1 MESFSSLGG
10 FPRVAKTTARP
21 DQTERR
27 HALNIRHAPP
37 TGRAAK
43 DFKGPSIKKFAAL
56 VLTTSARPPPPN
68 IVRSPRINGQLPTHP
83 PMAGAAAPNSF
94 STPWGRNSEPLPLPW
109 EDVAH
114 LATPLFIREWYGPM
128 TARTARDYGAAPGPY
143 LGIILS
149 HDLKWLHHIDSI
161 ISKANSTLG
170 FLKHNIRGA
179 SQELDPGW
187 SMQLQSGTHSNANTH
202 KQTHYR
208 SNSKQFRG
216 AQPDGF
222 TTTTDTL
229 PVPHNSF
236 TTWAGQHY
244 NPTYEDHYQAGKTAL
259 KEGEFDRAENHFA
272 SALKLVHHQFSDPQ
286 TVSALRALGDVF
298 HARVKN
304 TFRPPATKGKEDPKP
319 TEIKAASLEQEQ
331 ECFEDKGKQIRGPNF
346 QELSLGDLEQAGTW
360 TVNAVALYNSAIV
373 RSKQEEEV
381 KEIQTSIRNIEELFL
396 QCLVGG
402 QNETHDS
409 PRAKLLQI
417 REECQ
422 KKLDD
427 LDTIPYN
434 TEHELDRA
442 EAVRS
447 IYKQVAADIT
457 GLIQSMVEASIEDL
471 GEPPCRFA
479 VIGLGSLA
487 REETTPYSDFEFA
500 ILLEE
505 GGDSRENRQY
515 FRNLT
520 RLLHLKVIDL
530 GETILPA
537 VAIKSLNDFYSGGP
551 ESDWFYDTGP
561 RGFAFDGAMPG
572 ASKTPLGRPEFCGK
586 PELEL
591 IRTPNNMA
599 ILQTTASAETYGF
612 NIDVVLRTV
621 AHVAGDRKLV
631 EEYKVLVQQTL
642 NTKNPSAHNKPASE
656 ISSNEEESANIGY
669 QTSQVDPEVQTL
681 RCERAMALLKK
692 ILQSFKTTLKEDE
705 DGKLFQVKNEIYRL
719 PSMVISG
726 LGLFYALEAKTAW
739 DIIEEMADKGLLSKV
754 ASQNLKVVVSI
765 ATELR
770 LRTYLSNNSQSD
782 NITPMKRIDHGTDE
796 VVTEETSA
804 SRVVRELTDVLP
816 KSTLV
821 RFYQTMLPLEETISA
836 VLKKKAGEDKD
847 LTERSLTEG
856 CLLDT
861 STRTK
866 SLILLR
872 LSQYQEAIS
881 LLEKEIKHP
890 ETAQPPLGM
899 THHLGACHYNLGN
912 AYRGDGDQHKAM
924 EHYQE
929 ALELWRKD
937 AQGADEHI
945 AMALH
950 ALGHINHMFDK
961 FDQALE
967 AYGEALEFRKQLY
980 RKDGSGREFISHTLH
995 GMASVYRDVGD
1006 YDKAL
1011 KLEKQA
1017 LESAQEMHGLHRSH
1031 SETATFISGLG
1042 IIHREMANFKEARK
1056 CFQEALRMFKSVVGE
1071 NVAHPQIAGQLTDLA
1086 NLDKQ
1091 SQWSNLDCVSK
1102 YFQALQIF
1110 RILYGTEGKTYEIA
1124 GILGSIANC
1133 LDDLGHLQDAEKYH
1147 RDSLDMFLHIY
1158 GRADNTRVA
1167 GAYNDLGSS
1176 LLEAGRNEEGLE
1188 MMEKA
1193 LQMRQAVFQGKG
1205 REAPELVSSISNLG
1219 YAHWKLGN
1227 NDKATQYTEEA
1238 IAMATS
1244 LHKARKLHPSI
1255 IVPMKTLGAVYM
1267 DRKEWVPARELF
1279 EKVLEMEQTLY
1290 STRDRDGSVSV
1301 NVIQHQGQGW
1311 QCQCECHSAP
1321 GSGMAVGPNPLKAM
1335 TLSNLGSVH
1344 GEMLDHNTALQY
1356 LQRAEKISEDV
1367 FGEGTPH
1374 PQVALIWNNM
1384 GMTYKDMGNI
1394 PKALEYLTRSLQMRV
1409 AIFGEDNPH
1418 PDIGTSLGNMG
1429 ILMAKLGNID
1439 MAATCFEK
1447 ALKKFRGSYGN
1458 RNHPSIAG
1466 TLDNLGII
1474 FYEKGDYHESLKHH
1488 REALEMKQELYG
1500 GKPNVSIALTLFNL
1514 ANTYKALREHDTALG
1529 LFQQSLD
1536 IYEGVHGKGALH
1548 PDIALGLV
1556 GIGNQYVN
1564 LKRCQDGIKL
1574 LQKALAMLEAFYG
1587 ADTPHPD
1594 IAACVNNIA
1603 FAHDELEEY
1612 DSAVQCYQRA
1622 LEVWRQLFG
1631 NEHPNVAMALNN
1643 LASAYTK
1650 LGDTTSA
1657 MVHFEE
1663 AVKIYQMSP
1672 CNPQA
1677 HQAFFNLAKVC
1688 LHQGNKMKALANY
1701 VQGINALQLLP
1712 GPVSL
1717 RPELLTGLDSAA
1729 QILFDGKSYKA
1740 AAEYW
1745 EKALAACSQ
1754 MRQAPNVDIG
1764 KMQFNLARCYSE
1776 LGDVE
1781 KEGSLHEQALQTRL
1795 QQHGEKSANIHVGLS
1810 LLHTAK
1816 ALQKAGDHQL
1826 ALLYLQQAAEIFQVL
1841 AELSPE
1847 SKTFLAAMYKSMS
1860 DTYQSMGDQG
1870 SAVKYLSEMM
1880 RTLQSTNQEVD
1891 DSVFDGLSTETKS
1904 LLEKFPGLRPSLK
1917 KAATTVKMLGS
1928 WRSAEDLNGAAP
1940 LMWSDLLLP
1949 RRTMSKPELQL
1960 FGHFLADIGAAQQF
1974 HSLIKYMEKSY
1985 EDVISAEVPVRCL
1998 MMIGELCVG
2007 LADSSA
2013 LMCHRLVTAGMVEV
2027 LCGWLEKFRDQYPQD
2042 QNRSSLVTSAIHT
2055 IHNCCKVPEVRP
2067 ALKQQN
2073 INKLLGPYLKVGEV
2087 STRLVALLA
2096 TSYLSDNDT
2105 PEADSDILDHII
2117 SKLEKAL
2124 QEESRSSE
2132 GYSAMELI
2140 MGIGTLC
2147 GNTVNRTAFLERSA
2161 AALVEKL
2168 MEEGDEEET
2177 EAAANAICTLLAD

>member
-1 MESFSSLGG
+1 M
-10 FPRVAKTTARP
+10 V
-21 DQTERR
+21 
-27 HALNIRHAPP
+27 
-37 TGRAAK
+37 
-43 DFKGPSIKKFAAL
+43 
-56 VLTTSARPPPPN
+56 
-68 IVRSPRINGQLPTHP
+68 
-83 PMAGAAAPNSF
+83 
-94 STPWGRNSEPLPLPW
+94 
-109 EDVAH
+109 
-114 LATPLFIREWYGPM
+114 
-128 TARTARDYGAAPGPY
+128 
-143 LGIILS
+143 
-149 HDLKWLHHIDSI
+149 
-161 ISKANSTLG
+161 
-170 FLKHNIRGA
+170 FLK
-179 SQELDPGW
+179 E
-187 SMQLQSGTHSNANTH
+187 
-202 KQTHYR
+202 
-208 SNSKQFRG
+208 
-216 AQPDGF
+216 
-222 TTTTDTL
+222 
-229 PVPHNSF
+229 
-236 TTWAGQHY
+236 
-244 NPTYEDHYQAGKTAL
+244 
-259 KEGEFDRAENHFA
+259 
-272 SALKLVHHQFSDPQ
+272 
-286 TVSALRALGDVF
+286 
-298 HARVKN
+298 
-304 TFRPPATKGKEDPKP
+304 
-319 TEIKAASLEQEQ
+319 
-331 ECFEDKGKQIRGPNF
+331 
-346 QELSLGDLEQAGTW
+346 
-360 TVNAVALYNSAIV
+360 
-373 RSKQEEEV
+373 
-381 KEIQTSIRNIEELFL
+381 
-396 QCLVGG
+396 
-402 QNETHDS
+402 
-409 PRAKLLQI
+409 
-417 REECQ
+417 
-422 KKLDD
+422 
-427 LDTIPYN
+427 
-434 TEHELDRA
+434 
-442 EAVRS
+442 
-447 IYKQVAADIT
+447 
-457 GLIQSMVEASIEDL
+457 
-471 GEPPCRFA
+471 
-479 VIGLGSLA
+479 
-487 REETTPYSDFEFA
+487 
-500 ILLEE
+500 
-505 GGDSRENRQY
+505 
-515 FRNLT
+515 
-520 RLLHLKVIDL
+520 
-530 GETILPA
+530 
-537 VAIKSLNDFYSGGP
+537 
-551 ESDWFYDTGP
+551 
-561 RGFAFDGAMPG
+561 
-572 ASKTPLGRPEFCGK
+572 
-586 PELEL
+586 
-591 IRTPNNMA
+591 
-599 ILQTTASAETYGF
+599 
-612 NIDVVLRTV
+612 
-621 AHVAGDRKLV
+621 
-631 EEYKVLVQQTL
+631 
-642 NTKNPSAHNKPASE
+642 
-656 ISSNEEESANIGY
+656 
-669 QTSQVDPEVQTL
+669 
-681 RCERAMALLKK
+681 

-705 DGKLFQVKNEIYRL
+705 DGKLFQVKKEIYRL
-719 PSMVISG
+719 PSMVVSG

-754 ASQNLKVVVSI
+754 ASQNLKVAVSI

-770 LRTYLSNNSQSD
+770 LRTYLSNDSQSD
-782 NITPMKRIDHGTDE
+782 DITPMKRIDHGTDK
-796 VVTEETSA
+796 VATEETSA

-821 RFYQTMLPLEETISA
+821 RFYQTVLPLEEMMSA
-836 VLKKKAGEDKD
+836 MLKKSAGEDK
-847 LTERSLTEG
+847 EMAAGSLTEG
-856 CLLDT
+856 TCLLDS

-881 LLEKEIKHP
+881 LLEREIKQP

-899 THHLGACHYNLGN
+899 THHLGVCHYNLGN
-912 AYRGDGDQHKAM
+912 AYGGDGDQHKAR

-937 AQGADEHI
+937 AQSKGADEHI
-945 AMALH
+945 ATALH

-967 AYGEALEFRKQLY
+967 AYGEALELRKQLFG
-980 RKDGSGREFISHTLH
+980 KDGSGREFISHTLH
-995 GMASVYRDVGD
+995 GMASVHKDVGD
-1006 YDKAL
+1006 YDMAL
-1011 KLEKQA
+1011 ELEKQA
-1017 LESAQEMHGLHRSH
+1017 LESVQEMHGLHRAH
-1031 SETATFISGLG
+1031 SETATYMSGLG
-1042 IIHREMANFKEARK
+1042 SIHLEMANFKEARK

-1071 NVAHPQIAGQLTDLA
+1071 NVAHPQIAAQLTALA
-1086 NLDKQ
+1086 NLEKQ
-1091 SQWSNLDCVSK
+1091 SRWSNLDCLSK
-1102 YFQALQIF
+1102 YYQALQIF
-1110 RILYGTEGKTYEIA
+1110 HILYGTEGKTYEIA
-1124 GILGSIANC
+1124 GTLDSIANC

-1158 GRADNTRVA
+1158 GRSAENTRVA
-1167 GAYNDLGSS
+1167 GAYNNLGSC

-1193 LQMRQAVFQGKG
+1193 LQMRQAVFQG

-1227 NDKATQYTEEA
+1227 TDKATQYTEEA
-1238 IAMATS
+1238 IAMATN

-1255 IVPMKTLGAVYM
+1255 IVPMQTLGAVYM

-1290 STRDRDGSVSV
+1290 R
-1301 NVIQHQGQGW
+1301 
-1311 QCQCECHSAP
+1311 
-1321 GSGMAVGPNPLKAM
+1321 GPNPLMAM

-1409 AIFGEDNPH
+1409 AIYGDDNPH
-1418 PDIGTSLGNMG
+1418 PDIGASLGNMG

-1500 GKPNVSIALTLFNL
+1500 GKPNVSIALTMNNL
-1514 ANTYKALREHDTALG
+1514 ANTYKALGEHDTALG

-1536 IYEGVHGKGALH
+1536 VYESVHGKGALH
-1548 PDIALGLV
+1548 PDIAHGLV

-1564 LKRCQDGIKL
+1564 LKRCQDGIEL

-1594 IAACVNNIA
+1594 IATCVNNIA
-1603 FAHDELEEY
+1603 FAHDELTEY

-1643 LASAYTK
+1643 LASACTK
-1650 LGDTTSA
+1650 SGDTTRA
-1657 MVHFEE
+1657 RVHFEE

-1729 QILFDGKSYKA
+1729 QILFDGKSYKD

-1745 EKALAACSQ
+1745 EKALAAYSQ

-1781 KEGSLHEQALQTRL
+1781 KECSLHEQALQTRL
-1795 QQHGEKSANIHVGLS
+1795 QQHGESSANVHVGLS

-1841 AELSPE
+1841 SESSPE
-1847 SKTFLAAMYKSMS
+1847 SKTFLAATYKSMS
-1860 DTYQSMGDQG
+1860 DTYQAMGDQG
-1870 SAVKYLSEMM
+1870 STVKYLSEMM

-1891 DSVFDGLSTETKS
+1891 DTVFDGLSPETKS
-1904 LLEKFPGLRPSLK
+1904 LLEKFPALRPTLK

-1928 WRSAEDLNGAAP
+1928 WQSAEDLNGAAP

-1960 FGHFLADIGAAQQF
+1960 FSHFLADIGAAEQF

-1998 MMIGELCVG
+1998 MMIGGLCTG

-2027 LCGWLEKFRDQYPQD
+2027 LGGWLEKFRDQYPQD
-2042 QNRSSLVTSAIHT
+2042 RNRSSLVTSAIHT

-2067 ALKQQN
+2067 ALKEQN
-2073 INKLLGPYLKVGEV
+2073 INKLLDPYLKVGEV
-2087 STRLVALLA
+2087 STRLAALLA
-2096 TSYLSDNDT
+2096 TSYLADDDT
-2105 PEADSDILDHII
+2105 PEADRDILDLII

-2132 GYSAMELI
+2132 GYSAMELV

-2147 GNTVNRTAFLERSA
+2147 GNTVNRTAFLEKSA

-2177 EAAANAICTLLAD
+2177 EAAANTICTLLAD